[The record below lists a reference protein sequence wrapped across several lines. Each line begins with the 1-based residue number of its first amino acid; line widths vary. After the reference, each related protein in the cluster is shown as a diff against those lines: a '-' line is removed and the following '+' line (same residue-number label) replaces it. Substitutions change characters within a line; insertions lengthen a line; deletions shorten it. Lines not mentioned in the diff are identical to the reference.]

1 MNKIS
6 NTVLLFISI
15 ITLVSCDDFLDE
27 KPRKAIL
34 VPNSAADVRSLLDYY
49 TTLNGNSLIT
59 FILSDDWVT
68 DTPNWETLSPWQQN
82 AYLWSETV
90 FEPTERSTDYNR
102 LYRKAFSANVCLDI
116 LGKMDDTTDPQI
128 RELKGEALFLR
139 SMALYQ
145 LGQLFLPHPLGSSAE
160 ETKIPVHF
168 SADVNSD
175 AEWLTVSEVM
185 QRVESDLKTAHG
197 MLPEKSLYRTRPD
210 KTAVMALLSG
220 LYLYLEDFEKSL
232 ESAQEVLNSSYSLM
246 DYSELDADKAYPFT
260 VFNEETLYYG
270 VTSSFSVTASSAT
283 YINPEL
289 YSLYSDNDLRKE
301 LFFTLDPQGNA
312 LFKGS
317 YIGDYNLF
325 SGISYSEVLLNGAEA
340 AVRLGEIE
348 EGMDIIASLA
358 KNRYRDSVHW
368 ETESQTDLLELVM
381 AERRKELV
389 FRGTRWADMKR
400 LVILGELSLPLTRV
414 IGETNYELEKESQM
428 TVKIPSFELDLESN

>member
-1 MNKIS
+1 MSKIS
-6 NTVLLFISI
+6 NSVLLFISI
-15 ITLVSCDDFLDE
+15 ITLISCDDFLDE

-49 TTLNGNSLIT
+49 TTLNENSLIT

-82 AYLWSETV
+82 AYLWSEV
-90 FEPTERSTDYNR
+90 IFEPTERSTDYNR

-116 LGKMDDTTDPQI
+116 LGKLDKSADPQI
-128 RELKGEALFLR
+128 KELEGEAFFLR
-139 SMALYQ
+139 SLALYQ
-145 LGQLFLPHPLGSSAE
+145 LSQLFLPHPLGSSAGE
-160 ETKIPVHF
+160 IKIPVRF

-185 QRVESDLKTAHG
+185 QRVESDLRTAHE

-210 KTAVMALLSG
+210 KTTAMALLSG
-220 LYLYLEDFEKSL
+220 LYLYLGDFEKSL
-232 ESAQEVLNSSYSLM
+232 ESAQIVFKSTYSLM
-246 DYSELDADKAYPFT
+246 DYRELDASKAYPFT

-270 VTSSFSVTASSAT
+270 LTSSFSVTASSAT

-289 YSLYSDNDLRKE
+289 YSLYTDNDFRKE
-301 LFFTLDPQGNA
+301 LFFTLDPQGNP

-325 SGISYSEVLLNGAEA
+325 SGISYPEVLLNGAES
-340 AVRLGEIE
+340 AVRLGQTE
-348 EGMDIIASLA
+348 EGMDLIASLA
-358 KNRYRDSVHW
+358 KNRYRDSILW
-368 ETESQTDLLELVM
+368 ETESQAGLLELVM
-381 AERRKELV
+381 EERRKELV

-400 LVILGELSLPLTRV
+400 LAILGELSLPLTRV
-414 IGETNYELEKESQM
+414 IGEINYELEKESQM